1 LHEKGVCHR
10 DIKPSNILVL
20 NHKDKIKITDFNI
33 SKLCRNKNFKMLT
46 HTGTEAF
53 VAPEMY
59 KNQVYNEKVDLWS
72 AGCVLYT
79 MLAGYQPFFE
89 EK

>member
-1 LHEKGVCHR
+1 
-10 DIKPSNILVL
+10 
-20 NHKDKIKITDFNI
+20 
-33 SKLCRNKNFKMLT
+33 MLT

-59 KNQVYNEKVDLWS
+59 KNAMYNEKVDCWS

-79 MLAGYQPFFE
+79 MLAGYQPFYEDNSSKLYDMIKNGNFDLE
-89 EK
+89 QEPWGQVSP